1 VGLGFILK
9 FLLSQLW
16 VKIQHARPLAQE
28 RVNELWLGYTHVST
42 GSGFR
47 IHFEIFVSTI
57 VGEDPAC
64 SSSCSREN
72 E

>member
-1 VGLGFILK
+1 LDSSWNYLFA
-9 FLLSQLW
+9 QLW
-16 VKIQHARPLAQE
+16 VKIQHARPLAHE
-28 RVNELWLGYTHVST
+28 TVSELWLGYTHVGT

-47 IHFEIFVSTI
+47 IHFEISISTI

>member
-1 VGLGFILK
+1 
-9 FLLSQLW
+9 
-16 VKIQHARPLAQE
+16 
-28 RVNELWLGYTHVST
+28 VNELWLGYTHVGT

-64 SSSCSREN
+64 SSPCSQEN
-72 E
+72 ECTLAWL